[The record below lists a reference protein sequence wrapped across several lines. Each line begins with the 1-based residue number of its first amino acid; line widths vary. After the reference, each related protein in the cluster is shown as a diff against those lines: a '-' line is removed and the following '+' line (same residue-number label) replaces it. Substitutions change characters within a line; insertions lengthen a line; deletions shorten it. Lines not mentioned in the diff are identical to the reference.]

1 MSGTVAATRPVALSA
16 RAVSK
21 TYESS
26 DGSPVH
32 VVDEFSGDLRG
43 GEFVSLVGPSG
54 CGKTTLLRMLTG
66 LVSCTSGTVEYRE
79 RGGGVPPG
87 EYGMAFQTPALLPWL
102 RVLPNVLLP
111 VELLRRDRRAALERA
126 RTLLRL
132 VGLQD
137 FERRYPHELSGGMQ
151 SRVALARALI
161 HDPDVLFMDE
171 PFAALDALTRDD
183 LALELQRL
191 HMHEHKTV
199 LFVTHSIAE
208 ALLLSDRVVVL
219 SHRPARVLADIA
231 VDLPRPRSLDDQS
244 LPAFVQLE
252 QRIRGLLRRPHD
264 EVQS

>member
-1 MSGTVAATRPVALSA
+1 MTVTDDRPIALSA

-32 VVDEFSGDLRG
+32 VVDQFSGELRR
-43 GEFVSLVGPSG
+43 GEFVSLIGPSG

-66 LVSCTSGTVEYRE
+66 LVACSTGTVEYRD
-79 RGGGVPPG
+79 RRGGVPPG

-111 VELLRRDRRAALERA
+111 VEILHGDRKAAIERA
-126 RTLLRL
+126 HTLLRL
-132 VGLQD
+132 VGLAD

-161 HDPDVLFMDE
+161 HDPDMLFMDE
-171 PFAALDALTRDD
+171 PFAALDALTRDE

-199 LFVTHSIAE
+199 VFVTHSIPE

-219 SHRPARVLADIA
+219 SHRPATVLADIT
-231 VDLPRPRSLDDQS
+231 VGLPRPRTLDDQS
-244 LPAFVQLE
+244 LPVFVQLE
-252 QRIRGLLRRPHD
+252 QRIRELLRPARR
-264 EVQS
+264 EVAS